1 MDSTI
6 RTGWIPALII
16 GIALAFSGWAVG
28 QGVEHFYTGD
38 PAVTAGQ
45 LTGLDVKSGFAV
57 WTLAFR
63 RGSNKF
69 EEVQRDLNMDRDRIV
84 VFLREKGFTADE
96 IEVHPLQVQ
105 DLPTGKLSP
114 KEVGLRFIGHG
125 RVLVKTTRI
134 DTVTQVTKQIDPLIK
149 AGIQFES
156 E

>member
-1 MDSTI
+1 MDSTM

-16 GIALAFSGWAVG
+16 GSALVFSGWAVG
-28 QGVEHFYTGD
+28 QGVEHLHTGNRAL
-38 PAVTAGQ
+38 AVEG
-45 LTGLDVKSGFAV
+45 LTELDVKNEVAV

-63 RGSNKF
+63 RGSDRF
-69 EEVQRDLNMDRDRIV
+69 DEVQRNLNLDRDRIV

-105 DLPTGKLSP
+105 DRPTGESAP
-114 KEVGLRFIGHG
+114 KDAGLRFNGHG
-125 RVLVKTTRI
+125 RVLVKTTRV
-134 DTVTQVTKQIDPLIK
+134 DAVMRAADQISPLVE